1 VTLPRLFQYLQA
13 EKKSLYRATTYSVLN
28 KVADIAPPFLIG
40 IAVDVVVKRE
50 NSLMAGFGVTSP
62 LNQLI
67 VLAILT
73 VVVWAFESV
82 FEYLLE
88 WDWRN
93 LAQRVQHNL
102 RLDAYRN
109 VQRLDM
115 SWFSDRK
122 SGRLGSILNDDIN
135 QLERFLDG
143 GANDIIQVGTTAVC
157 VGAVFFYFSPMVAF
171 LAILPVPLIL
181 WGSFAFQKRIA
192 PRYANVREKASQTL
206 AQLANNIQGMETIK
220 SFTAEEEEVRR
231 IEEHSKSYLEANSDA
246 IRLSALFSPLIRM
259 LIVIG
264 FTGTLIY
271 GGKLCLDGSLAV
283 GSYSVLV
290 FLTQRLL
297 WPLTRLGR
305 TFDLYQRAMASAD
318 RILDILDLRPGIVG
332 GDKKLPTHPISIEF
346 SKISFG
352 YDGREELLHEI
363 DFIAKAGETTA
374 IVGPTGAGKST
385 ILRLILR
392 FYQEGKGSI
401 VLDGVDAKEVDIT
414 SIRQST
420 ALVSQHVYLF
430 DGSIRDNLCYGRP
443 DASLE
448 ELREAAEAAEAA
460 SFIMGLP
467 EGYDTQIGE
476 RGQKLSGGQRQRLAL
491 ARAILKQTPI
501 LFLDEATSAVDNE
514 TEAAIQR
521 SLERIAKNRT
531 VLVIAHRLS
540 TIRNADQIIVLEAGK
555 VVEQG
560 SHESLL
566 LLGGLYSRL
575 WEVQTG
581 EQVS

>member
-1 VTLPRLFQYLQA
+1 
-13 EKKSLYRATTYSVLN
+13 
-28 KVADIAPPFLIG
+28 
-40 IAVDVVVKRE
+40 
-50 NSLMAGFGVTSP
+50 
-62 LNQLI
+62 
-67 VLAILT
+67 
-73 VVVWAFESV
+73 
-82 FEYLLE
+82 
-88 WDWRN
+88 
-93 LAQRVQHNL
+93 
-102 RLDAYRN
+102 
-109 VQRLDM
+109 
-115 SWFSDRK
+115 
-122 SGRLGSILNDDIN
+122 
-135 QLERFLDG
+135 
-143 GANDIIQVGTTAVC
+143 
-157 VGAVFFYFSPMVAF
+157 
-171 LAILPVPLIL
+171 
-181 WGSFAFQKRIA
+181 
-192 PRYANVREKASQTL
+192 
-206 AQLANNIQGMETIK
+206 
-220 SFTAEEEEVRR
+220 
-231 IEEHSKSYLEANSDA
+231 
-246 IRLSALFSPLIRM
+246 
-259 LIVIG
+259 
-264 FTGTLIY
+264 
-271 GGKLCLDGSLAV
+271 
-283 GSYSVLV
+283 
-290 FLTQRLL
+290 
-297 WPLTRLGR
+297 
-305 TFDLYQRAMASAD
+305 MASAD

-420 ALVSQHVYLF
+420 ALVTQHVYLF